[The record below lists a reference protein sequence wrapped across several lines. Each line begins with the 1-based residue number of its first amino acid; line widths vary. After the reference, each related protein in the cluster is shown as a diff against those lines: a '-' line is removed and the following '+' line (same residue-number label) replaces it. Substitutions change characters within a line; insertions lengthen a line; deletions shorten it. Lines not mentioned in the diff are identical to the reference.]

1 MLEAE
6 MTTDTGFAADRTVDL
21 GHQAALICTE
31 CGGPLWE
38 MHAEPPVRYRCRLGH
53 AFTART
59 LQAGQAKDL
68 EHALLAA
75 LRVMGD
81 QVSVLNRLK
90 RDAEARRFN
99 KSVQAYEQR
108 STELNAYMAQRRE
121 LLLDAK
127 RYDSGAE
134 SSSPS

>member
-1 MLEAE
+1 
-6 MTTDTGFAADRTVDL
+6 
-21 GHQAALICTE
+21 
-31 CGGPLWE
+31 
-38 MHAEPPVRYRCRLGH
+38 
-53 AFTART
+53 
-59 LQAGQAKDL
+59 
-68 EHALLAA
+68 
-75 LRVMGD
+75 MGD
-81 QVSVLNRLK
+81 QVSVLNRLE

-108 STELNAYMAQRRE
+108 STKLNAYMAQRRE